1 MDKRNDKPKIAII
14 GPYPPPYGGISV
26 HIKRM
31 HRSLLKKNLEHV
43 IYVDTETKEENIVRV
58 ANRKKWLLKYF
69 FSTKE
74 NITHFHSIGWR
85 ERILVG
91 IMGFLGKKVI
101 LTIHGGSLNDQ
112 INQGNWVKK
121 RMLTWALKNM
131 SNIIVVNPKIKDLI
145 ISLGIKSGNVKVI
158 PSFIPPTVRKGE
170 IAEIPQRV
178 WNFID
183 THKPIISANASAIRF
198 YFNQDL
204 YGIDMCI
211 NLCAKLRNAYPK
223 IGFVFCLPNIGDYGY
238 FKKMKQRIVEK
249 GAENN
254 FLFQTKPCQFYPIL
268 MKSDIFVRPTNS
280 DGYGVSVAEAIYFRV
295 PAVASDVCAR
305 PEGTIL
311 FKNRDTRDFTLRV
324 EDVLDSSSL
333 CYPQRI
339 YIESH
344 LYLGQTPNQRKALF
358 FCFLVSQV
366 LHTHR
371 IGHQQS
377 NI

>member
-1 MDKRNDKPKIAII
+1 MGKKNNRQKIAII

-26 HIKRM
+26 HIERM
-31 HRSLLKKNLEHV
+31 HESFLKKNLEHV
-43 IYVDTETKEENIVRV
+43 IYTDTETKEEDIVRV

-74 NITHFHSIGWR
+74 NITHFHNIGWR
-85 ERILVG
+85 ARILVG
-91 IMGFLGKKVI
+91 IMGFLGKKVV
-101 LTIHGGSLNDQ
+101 LTIHGGTLNDQ

-158 PSFIPPTVRKGE
+158 PSFIPPTVKKGK
-170 IAEIPQRV
+170 IVEIPQRV
-178 WNFID
+178 WDFID

-204 YGIDMCI
+204 YGIDMCV
-211 NLCAKLRNAYPK
+211 NLCAKLKNAYPK
-223 IGFVFCLPNIGDYGY
+223 IGFVFCLPNVGDYGY

-249 GAENN
+249 GVENN

-268 MKSDIFVRPTNS
+268 MKSDVFVRPTNT
-280 DGYGVSVAEAIYFRV
+280 DGDAVSIREALYFKV
-295 PAVASDVCAR
+295 PLIASDAVLR

-311 FKNRDTRDFTLRV
+311 FKSRDIGDFTSKVKDMLDNYERHKKSLEAV
-324 EDVLDSSSL
+324 NLEDNFEKIMKV
-333 CYPQRI
+333 YQR
-339 YIESH
+339 
-344 LYLGQTPNQRKALF
+344 LGE
-358 FCFLVSQV
+358 
-366 LHTHR
+366 
-371 IGHQQS
+371 QQ